1 MPGGPSDRAA
11 PTAQAASPVSDPG
24 MAIPGLNTADV
35 RILARNGASTEAVA
49 GLLESIARILRGG

>member
-1 MPGGPSDRAA
+1 
-11 PTAQAASPVSDPG
+11 